1 MSATVTSRCR
11 NRRRNRG
18 PLAARFESADAGFTM
33 VEMLVAVTLVLI
45 MMMMFAEVFEI
56 ASGMHHRVRGLARN
70 DQRAR
75 IMQNI
80 IESDIR
86 KRTFRHMVPFARNET
101 GYGRDLRLGERQ
113 GYLYISENNPND
125 DSDDVL
131 QLTIRSTILRTDSDP
146 TPYYGL
152 LNASPL
158 NNLAR
163 NQQET
168 LISSTSAEVCYFL
181 RNGILYRRVLMLYES
196 TGGRLQPFDD
206 NNNSEVFDS
215 NHPAPYL
222 PSNQSAFN
230 AGTDNTANTRDDKGN
245 FWKDF
250 DFSAQYTS
258 TGAKLHNRNSLVNS
272 RNASNYPLAIP
283 AARFGHNH
291 DTGLPREFAPGPGP
305 DGLWSTTADNG
316 PFFIGR
322 FTHEETSNYYFRYPQ
337 IASRDSGGN
346 LINDGNPTKTQNVS
360 NNPLAVGEDGVIN
373 QYRGGPRRAEDI
385 LMTNVHSFD
394 VKVWDGVLG
403 RFVDIGHAGGTGD
416 FRLAGRLNSAYGPGG
431 PWGNRVY
438 DTWHQS
444 IDQDGDGIAD
454 PPPYRVTHYSHRI
467 SSGSRRG
474 PWAAAT
480 AYKTEDLNGNN
491 TLDPGE
497 DTNNNGVLDIATV
510 FPPNEAGGP
519 LVFRCMATTGAGVS
533 KSLPPNWPAHPG
545 ALVTETEDLNKNQI
559 LDMGEDTNSNGQL
572 DSVTWKAIDNW
583 LPLRAIQITIR
594 YRDPNSELMRQMTQ
608 VHSLT
613 R

>member
-1 MSATVTSRCR
+1 MSATVTNRCR
-11 NRRRNRG
+11 NRRRNRR
-18 PLAARFESADAGFTM
+18 PVAARFESAEGGFTM

-113 GYLYISENNPND
+113 GYLYISENNPYD

-245 FWKDF
+245 FWKDL

-291 DTGLPREFAPGPGP
+291 ATGLPREFAPGPGP

-337 IASRDSGGN
+337 TASEDSGGN
-346 LINDGNPTKTQNVS
+346 LINDGNPMKTQNVS

-394 VKVWDGVLG
+394 VKVWDGALS

-444 IDQDGDGIAD
+444 ITSE
-454 PPPYRVTHYSHRI
+454 PPYRITRYSHRI
-467 SSGSRRG
+467 VAGNRRG
-474 PWAAAT
+474 PWSASTGYNA
-480 AYKTEDLNGNN
+480 GNA
-491 TLDPGE
+491 
-497 DTNNNGVLDIATV
+497 I
-510 FPPNEAGGP
+510 FPQNEAGGP
-519 LVFRCMATTGAGVS
+519 LAFLCTATTGAGVS
-533 KSLPPNWPAHPG
+533 RSLPPNWPAHPG
-545 ALVTETEDLNKNQI
+545 AIVTETEDLNKNQI